1 MLHSKATVAL
11 MRLKEMDR
19 KYNIKRNEESKIQ
32 SNVSTESSLENSP
45 WRSSQ
50 VKSKALNGK
59 QDSSVL
65 PITDAEKEIRP
76 KISPK
81 SRMEIK
87 IPFIDK
93 KNDES
98 SSVNDSTTSKK
109 SPKTSPKIRSITEN
123 DVSIEMQEK
132 SERSKSK
139 KYPKNLSNL
148 KTNSRYKAQIPMI
161 GSGDSPRSNDDFLVA
176 TVFSRRS
183 NDSEIISEIISSVN
197 ETSLR
202 KSSERSNEPEVI
214 AAEDSVL
221 LSNDAESTIE
231 EVIKTSEEKSE
242 IVTDQTNT
250 INKDIS
256 IREVS
261 LKEEEKAT
269 YEDDT
274 FEEASSSI
282 ESSSSVDEKLKN
294 NLVEDTVISG
304 VKQIKITPHKQTE
317 IAQRM
322 MIDEDKDKEI
332 VELIAPKRMQ
342 STSECD
348 IGLDEELSNYVKT
361 TENVDETAPINLL
374 KLSKQVTS
382 TKKHVRRKKYRKLS
396 NENTEERTD
405 SSVASEHERLTE
417 RKENSLESFASTKSV
432 KNGKK
437 NQKETCSPIEHHKEK
452 YINKIADGKLR
463 TEIKDGSPER
473 DLSEDKFLRETPKQ
487 SDVTSTLRKLNK
499 DAINAIVRRNRIQTF
514 VETPGKFRPCKN
526 CGTIVKLP
534 SAGATNAVDY
544 DGDDSSLEN
553 FKTGK
558 NPSHDQR
565 IKQKAKCKKISKSS
579 KSRKSNCDKIDG
591 KHSRFDCRQTH
602 RLRKQAA
609 AIRLQQEREDI
620 RNYLMELEHTRLEF
634 APGTMFSQLPAFK
647 PLEFPKIAAFTKPD
661 VESSKF
667 KAKDEIAKLQERI
680 VTIRQWLKD
689 QYILY
694 RDYSSLAQTVNSKYI
709 PSSLEDAKRN
719 GESNRVALPGSPSR
733 DLILDGIEV
742 AFGDVSFHRRSV
754 DSSESRW
761 LSSSGGCRVLEKK
774 KKAVSN
780 PNECNVTTPASD
792 FLAEQEKISNNN
804 LSDRISSSIETVKQ
818 RRKERTSAVGRR
830 RREVNNKRREYL
842 KANRVLVK
850 GGERPEEKSGSSK
863 SISIKEHLAR
873 LKKSLT
879 AFQSKVH
886 ASIVTETRK
895 SWQTSFVTTF
905 PVYINPSTYQQRTTL
920 SSQGMVLSM

>member
-1 MLHSKATVAL
+1 MLHSRATAAL
-11 MRLKEMDR
+11 MRLKEMDK
-19 KYNIKRNEESKIQ
+19 KYNIKRNEGTRIQ

-45 WRSSQ
+45 RSSQ
-50 VKSKALNGK
+50 VKSEVLNGK
-59 QDSSVL
+59 QDRSVL
-65 PITDAEKEIRP
+65 PITAEKEIRP

-81 SRMEIK
+81 FRMEVK
-87 IPFIDK
+87 IPFIDA

-98 SSVNDSTTSKK
+98 SSINDSTTSKK

-132 SERSKSK
+132 SERSRSKEFPKS
-139 KYPKNLSNL
+139 LSNL
-148 KTNSRYKAQIPMI
+148 ETNSRYKAKIPMI
-161 GSGDSPRSNDDFLVA
+161 GSGDSPRSNDYFSVA

-183 NDSEIISEIISSVN
+183 DDSEIISEAIKSVN
-197 ETSLR
+197 ETSFR

-221 LSNDAESTIE
+221 LSNYAESTIE

-242 IVTDQTNT
+242 IVTEQTNT

-256 IREVS
+256 MREVS
-261 LKEEEKAT
+261 LKEEQKAT

-294 NLVEDTVISG
+294 NLEEDTVISG

-317 IAQRM
+317 IVQRM
-322 MIDEDKDKEI
+322 VIDEDKDKEI
-332 VELIAPKRMQ
+332 VELIAPKIMQ

-361 TENVDETAPINLL
+361 TENVDEAVPINLL

-417 RKENSLESFASTKSV
+417 RKENSVESFTSTKSV
-432 KNGKK
+432 KNGKET
-437 NQKETCSPIEHHKEK
+437 QKETCLPIRHHKEK
-452 YINKIADGKLR
+452 YINKIADGKLK
-463 TEIKDGSPER
+463 TEIEDGSPET

-499 DAINAIVRRNRIQTF
+499 DAINAIVRRDRVQAF
-514 VETPGKFRPCKN
+514 VETPDKFRPCKN
-526 CGTIVKLP
+526 CGTIMKLP
-534 SAGATNAVDY
+534 SVDGANNAVDY

-553 FKTGK
+553 FKVGK

-565 IKQKAKCKKISKSS
+565 IKQKKVKYKKVSKSS
-579 KSRKSNCDKIDG
+579 KSRKSNCGKIDG

-602 RLRKQAA
+602 RLRKQAVT
-609 AIRLQQEREDI
+609 IRLQQEREDI
-620 RNYLMELEHTRLEF
+620 RNYLMELEHTRLKF
-634 APGTMFSQLPAFK
+634 TPGTMFSQLPAFK
-647 PLEFPKIAAFTKPD
+647 PLEFPKIAAFTKPE
-661 VESSKF
+661 ESSKF
-667 KAKDEIAKLQERI
+667 KAKDEIAELQERI

-709 PSSLEDAKRN
+709 PSSLEDAKRTIRQLQRATIK
-719 GESNRVALPGSPSR
+719 NR
-733 DLILDGIEV
+733 
-742 AFGDVSFHRRSV
+742 
-754 DSSESRW
+754 
-761 LSSSGGCRVLEKK
+761 
-774 KKAVSN
+774 
-780 PNECNVTTPASD
+780 
-792 FLAEQEKISNNN
+792 
-804 LSDRISSSIETVKQ
+804 
-818 RRKERTSAVGRR
+818 
-830 RREVNNKRREYL
+830 
-842 KANRVLVK
+842 
-850 GGERPEEKSGSSK
+850 
-863 SISIKEHLAR
+863 
-873 LKKSLT
+873 
-879 AFQSKVH
+879 
-886 ASIVTETRK
+886 
-895 SWQTSFVTTF
+895 
-905 PVYINPSTYQQRTTL
+905 
-920 SSQGMVLSM
+920 